1 MADKDKDGIPDNID
15 IDGGTGTNQAG
26 SATPYANAQE
36 AARLEALLASFPQ
49 LAGLMSGSNGPTDTS
64 QSSSQTSVTKLT
76 YNSAKAMLQDAME
89 EIGFVGKLTS
99 DDIKTF
105 MERFDEDQS
114 KQIEKIVTSSRTK
127 IVPGAT
133 PEATKKVIEST
144 ARQEFPS
151 FFKPLEFAKDFI
163 FAKIDFKN
171 EAALGAKQLDV
182 LAQVRGLV
190 DQFQLLGIS
199 DADMRLAAKQIAMG
213 KKDIKQYTV
222 ELQQIAK
229 KEYPQFADRFNTD
242 PTLTTYDIAS
252 PVINM
257 LAKTWQKAPKD
268 IKMDN
273 PLVMSYL
280 NYAGPDGKG
289 KQPSYYD
296 LLLKAKND
304 PQYELTEEAN
314 DNARDAA
321 VGLARAFG
329 FGV

>member
-1 MADKDKDGIPDNID
+1 VEH
-15 IDGGTGTNQAG
+15 NQETE
-26 SATPYANAQE
+26 TPTLTAQD
-36 AARLEALLASFPQ
+36 AAKLREYLESFPS
-49 LAGLMSGSNGPTDTS
+49 LENYSGNSRGPTDTKETRS
-64 QSSSQTSVTKLT
+64 TTSVTKLT
-76 YNSAKAMLQDAME
+76 FNSAKAMLEDAMRQV
-89 EIGFVGKLTS
+89 GFVGKLSKS
-99 DDIKTF
+99 DIEDF
-105 MERFDEDQS
+105 MKRFEKNQNE
-114 KQIEKIVTSSRTK
+114 QIGKIITSSRTK

-133 PEATKKVIEST
+133 DEAMKSVVEST

-163 FAKIDFKN
+163 FAKIDFRD
-171 EAALGAKQLDV
+171 EEALGAKNLDA
-182 LAQVRGLV
+182 LAKVRGLV
-190 DQFQLLGIS
+190 DQFQLLGVS
-199 DADMRLAAKQIAMG
+199 DADVRLAAKQIARG
-213 KKDIKQYTV
+213 KKTLNEYTV

-229 KEYPQFADRFNTD
+229 KEYPQFADRFNMD
-242 PTLTTYDIAS
+242 PTLTTYEIAT

-257 LAKTWQKAPKD
+257 LAKTWQKSPKD

-273 PLVMSYL
+273 PYVMSYL
-280 NYAGPDGKG
+280 NYAGADGKG

-314 DNARDAA
+314 ENARDAA

>member
-1 MADKDKDGIPDNID
+1 MADKDNDGISDNVD
-15 IDGGTGTNQAG
+15 IDGGTGTNQA
-26 SATPYANAQE
+26 ATPSLDAQE
-36 AARLEALLASFPQ
+36 AATLQAYLGQFPGFAN
-49 LAGLMSGSNGPTDTS
+49 LGAPATPTSTA
-64 QSSSQTSVTKLT
+64 QSSTSTSVTRLT
-76 YNSAKAMLQDAME
+76 YDIAKTLLQQTME
-89 EIGFVGKLTS
+89 EIGFIGKLS
-99 DDIKTF
+99 AADIKDF
-105 MERFDEDQS
+105 MQKFETAQN
-114 KQIEKIVTSSRTK
+114 KQVQKVITTSSGK
-127 IVPGAT
+127 VVPGAT
-133 PEATKKVIEST
+133 ADATKKVVEST

-151 FFKPLEFAKDFI
+151 LFNPAEFAKDYI
-163 FAKIDFKN
+163 YTKIDFKN
-171 EAALGAKQLDV
+171 EKTLGAKQLDA
-182 LAQVRGLV
+182 LADVRGLINK
-190 DQFQLLGIS
+190 FQLLGVA
-199 DADMRLAAKQIAMG
+199 DADMRVAAKQIAMG
-213 KKDIKQYTV
+213 KKTVADYTV

-229 KEYPQFADRFNTD
+229 REYPQFTDRFNMD

-257 LAKTWQKAPKD
+257 LAKTWQKDPKE

-273 PLVMSYL
+273 PYVMSYL

-314 DNARDAA
+314 ESARDAA

>member
-1 MADKDKDGIPDNID
+1 MADNDKDGIPDNID

-26 SATPYANAQE
+26 SGTPYADAQE
-36 AARLEALLASFPQ
+36 AARLQALLAGFPDLQ
-49 LAGLMSGSNGPTDTS
+49 ALMSGTGGPTDTS
-64 QSSSQTSVTKLT
+64 QSSSQTTATRLT
-76 YNSAKAMLQDAME
+76 YASAKAMLEDAMAE
-89 EIGFVGKLTS
+89 VGFVGKLTS
-99 DDIKTF
+99 ADIKTF
-105 MERFDEDQS
+105 MERFEKNQNE
-114 KQIEKIVTSSRTK
+114 QIQKIITSSRTK

-133 PEATKKVIEST
+133 EEATKKVMEST
-144 ARQEFPS
+144 AREEFPS

-171 EAALGAKQLDV
+171 EGALGAKQLDA
-182 LAQVRGLV
+182 LSQVRGLA
-190 DQFQLLGIS
+190 DQFQLLGVS
-199 DADMRLAAKQIAMG
+199 DADMRVAAKQIAMG
-213 KKDIKQYTV
+213 KKTIAEYTV

-229 KEYPQFADRFNTD
+229 KEYPQFADRFNLD
-242 PTLTTYDIAS
+242 PTLTTYDIAT
-252 PVINM
+252 PVINL
-257 LAKTWQKAPKD
+257 LAKTWQKAPKE

-273 PLVMSYL
+273 PYVMSYL

>member
-1 MADKDKDGIPDNID
+1 MVDKDKDGIPDLID
-15 IDGGTGTNQAG
+15 IDGGNGTNLPPTSDAD
-26 SATPYANAQE
+26 AQE
-36 AARLEALLASFPQ
+36 AARLQELLLSFPQ
-49 LAGLMSGSNGPTDTS
+49 LQGLMSGASKPTDTS
-64 QSSSQTSVTKLT
+64 QSSSQTSVTRLT

-89 EIGFVGKLTS
+89 EVGFAGKLTKA
-99 DDIKTF
+99 DIEDF
-105 MERFDEDQS
+105 MKRFEKNQNE
-114 KQIEKIVTSSRTK
+114 QIQKIITSSRTK

-133 PEATKKVIEST
+133 DEATKKVMEST

-171 EAALGAKQLDV
+171 EGALGAKQLDV
-182 LAQVRGLV
+182 LAQVRGLA
-190 DQFQLLGIS
+190 DQFQLLGVS
-199 DADMRLAAKQIAMG
+199 PADLRVAAKQIAMG
-213 KKDIKQYTV
+213 KKTLDEYTV

-229 KEYPQFADRFNTD
+229 KEYPQFADRFNLD
-242 PTLTTYDIAS
+242 PTLTTYDIAA

-257 LAKTWQKAPKD
+257 LAKTWQKSPKE

-273 PLVMSYL
+273 PYVMSYL
-280 NYAGPDGKG
+280 NFAGPDGKG

-314 DNARDAA
+314 ENARDAA

>member
-1 MADKDKDGIPDNID
+1 MVDKDRDGIPDNVD
-15 IDGGTGTNQAG
+15 ADGGTGTTP
-26 SATPYANAQE
+26 ATSNADAQE
-36 AARLEALLASFPQ
+36 AARLASLMAGFPNIFPS
-49 LAGLMSGSNGPTDTS
+49 AGGPTDTG
-64 QSSSQTSVTKLT
+64 QTSSRTNVTKLT
-76 YNSAKAMLQDAME
+76 FNSAKSMLQNAMKE
-89 EIGFVGKLTS
+89 VGFVGQLSKA
-99 DDIKTF
+99 DIEDF
-105 MERFDEDQS
+105 MKRFEKNQNE
-114 KQIEKIVTSSRTK
+114 QIEKIVESSRTK

-133 PEATKKVIEST
+133 EDAQKKVFEST

-163 FAKIDFKN
+163 FTKIDFRD
-171 EAALGAKQLDV
+171 EAKLGAKNLDA

-190 DQFQLLGIS
+190 DQFQLLGVS
-199 DADMRLAAKQIAMG
+199 DADMRVAAKQIAMG

-229 KEYPQFADRFNTD
+229 KEYPQFADRFAMD
-242 PTLTTYDIAS
+242 PELTTYDIAT

-257 LAKTWQKAPKD
+257 LAKTWQKDPKE
-268 IKMDN
+268 IQMDN
-273 PLVMSYL
+273 PFVMSYL

-296 LLLKAKND
+296 MLLKAKND
-304 PQYELTEEAN
+304 PQYELTEKAN
-314 DNARDAA
+314 EDARDAA

>member
-1 MADKDKDGIPDNID
+1 MADKDNDGISDNVD
-15 IDGGTGTNQAG
+15 IDGGTGTNQA
-26 SATPYANAQE
+26 ATPSLDAQE
-36 AARLEALLASFPQ
+36 KARLDAY
-49 LAGLMSGSNGPTDTS
+49 LAGYPGAANLGAPATPTSTSQTDTS
-64 QSSSQTSVTKLT
+64 TSVTRLT
-76 YNSAKAMLQDAME
+76 YDIAKTLLQKTME
-89 EIGFVGKLTS
+89 QIGFNGKLS
-99 DDIKTF
+99 AADIKDF
-105 MERFDEDQS
+105 MQKFETAQN
-114 KQIEKIVTSSRTK
+114 KQIQKVVTTSSTK
-127 IVPGAT
+127 TVPGAT
-133 PEATKKVIEST
+133 ADATKKVIDST

-151 FFKPLEFAKDFI
+151 LFDPAEFTKDYI
-163 FAKIDFKN
+163 YTKIDFKN
-171 EAALGAKQLDV
+171 EASLGAKQLDA
-182 LAQVRGLV
+182 LGDVRGLINK
-190 DQFQLLGIS
+190 FQLLGVG

-213 KKDIKQYTV
+213 KKTIADYTV

-229 KEYPQFADRFNTD
+229 REYPQFTDRFNMD

-257 LAKTWQKAPKD
+257 LAKTWQKDPKE

-273 PLVMSYL
+273 PYVMSYL

-304 PQYELTEEAN
+304 PQYELTEQAN
-314 DNARDAA
+314 EDARDAA

>member
-1 MADKDKDGIPDNID
+1 MVDMDKDGIPDNVD
-15 IDGGTGTNQAG
+15 IDGGNGTNKP
-26 SATPYANAQE
+26 ATANADAQND
-36 AARLEALLASFPQ
+36 ARFEEYMRQFPGFAD
-49 LAGLMSGSNGPTDTS
+49 LGAPETPTSTA
-64 QSSSQTSVTKLT
+64 QTSVSTSATRLT
-76 YNSAKAMLQDAME
+76 YDIAKTLLQRTME
-89 EIGFVGKLTS
+89 EIGFNGKLS
-99 DDIKTF
+99 AADIKDF
-105 MERFDEDQS
+105 MQKFETAQN
-114 KQIEKIVTSSRTK
+114 KQIQKVVTTSSGK
-127 IVPGAT
+127 VVPGAT
-133 PEATKKVIEST
+133 PEATKKVMEST

-151 FFKPLEFAKDFI
+151 LFDPAEFTKDYI
-163 FAKIDFKN
+163 YTKIDFKN
-171 EAALGAKQLDV
+171 EAALGAKQLDA
-182 LAQVRGLV
+182 LGDVRGLINK
-190 DQFQLLGIS
+190 FQLLGVA

-213 KKDIKQYTV
+213 KKTLADYTV

-229 KEYPQFADRFNTD
+229 REYPQFADRFNMD

-257 LAKTWQKAPKD
+257 LAKTWQKDPKE

-273 PLVMSYL
+273 PYVMSYL

-314 DNARDAA
+314 ESARDAA

>member
-1 MADKDKDGIPDNID
+1 MAKDQVKTP
-15 IDGGTGTNQAG
+15 
-26 SATPYANAQE
+26 SADEQE
-36 AARLEALLASFPQ
+36 AARLAKIREDFKKQYGYYPPI
-49 LAGLMSGSNGPTDTS
+49 GGGDMYFGNTSGPRDTA
-64 QSSSQTSVTKLT
+64 QSSSKTNVTRLT
-76 YNSAKAMLQDAME
+76 FNSAKAMLQDAMKE
-89 EIGFVGKLTS
+89 VGFVGQLS
-99 DDIKTF
+99 RADIEDF
-105 MERFDEDQS
+105 MKRFEKNQNE
-114 KQIEKIVTSSRTK
+114 QIEKIIESSRTK
-127 IVPGAT
+127 VVPGAT
-133 PEATKKVIEST
+133 EEALKQVFEST

-163 FAKIDFKN
+163 FTKIDFRN
-171 EAALGAKQLDV
+171 EEALGAKNLDA

-190 DQFQLLGIS
+190 DQFQLLGVS
-199 DADMRLAAKQIAMG
+199 DADVRVAAKQIARG
-213 KKDIKQYTV
+213 KKTLNEYTV

-229 KEYPQFADRFNTD
+229 KEYPQFADRFNMD
-242 PTLTTYDIAS
+242 PTLTTYDIAT

-257 LAKTWQKAPKD
+257 LAKTWQKSPKD

-273 PLVMSYL
+273 PYVMSYL
-280 NYAGPDGKG
+280 NYAGADGKG

-314 DNARDAA
+314 ENARDAA

>member
-1 MADKDKDGIPDNID
+1 MVDMDKDGIPDNVD
-15 IDGGTGTNQAG
+15 IDGGNGTNKP
-26 SATPYANAQE
+26 ATPNADAQE
-36 AARLEALLASFPQ
+36 AATLQAYLSQFPGFASLGAPET
-49 LAGLMSGSNGPTDTS
+49 PTSTAQTS
-64 QSSSQTSVTKLT
+64 TSTSVTRLT
-76 YNSAKAMLQDAME
+76 YDIAKTLLQKTME
-89 EIGFVGKLTS
+89 QIGFTGKLS
-99 DDIKTF
+99 AADIKDF
-105 MERFDEDQS
+105 MQKFETAQN
-114 KQIEKIVTSSRTK
+114 KQIQKVITTSSGK
-127 IVPGAT
+127 VVPGAT
-133 PEATKKVIEST
+133 PEATKKVMEST

-151 FFKPLEFAKDFI
+151 LFDPAEFTKDYI
-163 FAKIDFKN
+163 YTKIDFKN
-171 EAALGAKQLDV
+171 EATLGAKQLDA
-182 LAQVRGLV
+182 LGDVRGLINK
-190 DQFQLLGIS
+190 FQLLGVA
-199 DADMRLAAKQIAMG
+199 DADMRVAAKAIAMG
-213 KKDIKQYTV
+213 KKTLADYTV

-229 KEYPQFADRFNTD
+229 REYPQFADRFNMD

-257 LAKTWQKAPKD
+257 LAKTWQKDPKE

-273 PLVMSYL
+273 PYVMSYL

-314 DNARDAA
+314 ESARDAA

>member
-1 MADKDKDGIPDNID
+1 MADKDNDGISDNVD
-15 IDGGTGTNQAG
+15 IDGGTGTNQA
-26 SATPYANAQE
+26 ATPSLDAQE
-36 AARLEALLASFPQ
+36 AATLQAYLGQFPGFASLGAPETPTSTTQ
-49 LAGLMSGSNGPTDTS
+49 SNTS
-64 QSSSQTSVTKLT
+64 TSVTRLT
-76 YNSAKAMLQDAME
+76 YDIAKTLLQKTME
-89 EIGFVGKLTS
+89 QIGFNGKLS
-99 DDIKTF
+99 AADIKDF
-105 MERFDEDQS
+105 MQKFETAQN
-114 KQIEKIVTSSRTK
+114 KQIQKVVTTSSTK
-127 IVPGAT
+127 TVPGAT
-133 PEATKKVIEST
+133 ADATKKVIDST

-151 FFKPLEFAKDFI
+151 LFDPAEFTKDYI
-163 FAKIDFKN
+163 YTKIDFKN
-171 EAALGAKQLDV
+171 EASLGAKQLDA
-182 LAQVRGLV
+182 LGDVRGLINK
-190 DQFQLLGIS
+190 FQLLGVG

-213 KKDIKQYTV
+213 KKTIADYTV

-229 KEYPQFADRFNTD
+229 REYPQFADRFNMD

-257 LAKTWQKAPKD
+257 LAKTWQKDPKE

-273 PLVMSYL
+273 PYVMSYL

-304 PQYELTEEAN
+304 PQYELTEQAN
-314 DNARDAA
+314 EDARDAA

>member
-1 MADKDKDGIPDNID
+1 MVDKDKDGIPDNID
-15 IDGGTGTNQAG
+15 ADGGTGTND
-26 SATPYANAQE
+26 ATPNVKNQE
-36 AARLEALLASFPQ
+36 DARLAALLAGFPQ
-49 LAGLMSGSNGPTDTS
+49 LGGLMSGSSEPRDTA
-64 QSSSQTSVTKLT
+64 QSSSRTNVTRLT
-76 YNSAKAMLQDAME
+76 FNTAKAMLQDAMKE
-89 EIGFVGKLTS
+89 AGFVGQLSKA
-99 DDIKTF
+99 DIEDF
-105 MERFDEDQS
+105 MKRFEKNQNE
-114 KQIEKIVTSSRTK
+114 QIEKIIESSRTK

-133 PEATKKVIEST
+133 DDALKKVMEST

-163 FAKIDFKN
+163 FTKIDFRD
-171 EAALGAKQLDV
+171 EAKLGAKNLDA

-190 DQFQLLGIS
+190 DKFQLLGVS
-199 DADMRLAAKQIAMG
+199 DADVRLAAKQIAMG

-229 KEYPQFADRFNTD
+229 KEYPQFAERFALD
-242 PTLTTYDIAS
+242 SELTTYDIAT
-252 PVINM
+252 PVINL
-257 LAKTWQKAPKD
+257 LAKTWQKSPKE

-273 PLVMSYL
+273 PYVMSYL

-289 KQPSYYD
+289 QQPSYYD

-314 DNARDAA
+314 ENARDAA

>member
-1 MADKDKDGIPDNID
+1 MVDKDRDGIPDNID
-15 IDGGTGTNQAG
+15 ADGGSGTNQPV
-26 SATPYANAQE
+26 SATPNVDSQE
-36 AARLEALLASFPQ
+36 AARLAA
-49 LAGLMSGSNGPTDTS
+49 LMSGFPSYFPTSSGPTDTS
-64 QSSSQTSVTKLT
+64 QTSSRTNVTRLT
-76 YNSAKAMLQDAME
+76 YNSAKAMLQDAMTE
-89 EIGFVGKLTS
+89 AGFVGQLTKA
-99 DDIKTF
+99 DIEDF
-105 MERFDEDQS
+105 MKRFEKNQNE
-114 KQIEKIVTSSRTK
+114 QIEKIIESSRTK

-133 PEATKKVIEST
+133 DEATKKVLEST

-163 FAKIDFKN
+163 FTKIDFKD
-171 EAALGAKQLDV
+171 EAKLGAKNLDA

-190 DQFQLLGIS
+190 NQFQLLGVS
-199 DADMRLAAKQIAMG
+199 DADMRVAAKQIAMG

-229 KEYPQFADRFNTD
+229 KEYPQFAERFALD
-242 PTLTTYDIAS
+242 PTLTTYDIAT
-252 PVINM
+252 PVISM
-257 LAKTWQKAPKD
+257 LAKTWQKDPKE
-268 IKMDN
+268 IEMDN
-273 PLVMSYL
+273 PFVMSYL

-304 PQYELTEEAN
+304 PQYELTEKAN
-314 DNARDAA
+314 EDARDAA